1 MLIFIAIRRQLHQ
14 HYLVESIN
22 HAFQDT
28 FVAISIDHNL
38 TNTTKLALG
47 NSHLPVE
54 LFTVEWGHFVSL
66 YAMVILQVT
75 GKWMPAVSYPILLI
89 KVTPIMTVIKI
100 VKL

>member
-1 MLIFIAIRRQLHQ
+1 MHF
-14 HYLVESIN
+14 SK
-22 HAFQDT
+22 T
-28 FVAISIDHNL
+28 GKMPS
-38 TNTTKLALG
+38 LALG

-89 KVTPIMTVIKI
+89 KVTPIMTAIKI
-100 VKL
+100 VKLYVFVFC